1 MGVSPW
7 VHDNAAFMIFT
18 QLDTVGGVE
27 ELFTNVG
34 SLYPITD
41 LNAKVETS
49 ELVKKIRFVKAAC
62 KLDRRGGYLGQRS
75 VELGFCL
82 CMKKIQGLEEHVR
95 LHLVQQHLTLELI
108 ITIQAYL
115 YRRLLFEFRK
125 KL

>member
-18 QLDTVGGVE
+18 QLDTAGGVE

-82 CMKKIQGLEEHVR
+82 CMNKNSR
-95 LHLVQQHLTLELI
+95 ARRTC
-108 ITIQAYL
+108 QASLGSATFDSRIDHHYSSISVPSTPL
-115 YRRLLFEFRK
+115 
-125 KL
+125 